1 VSIEASVHN
10 KECPTKWGWTKC
22 SSLCWLQYCTASDKS
37 WAWAWRPGNE
47 ARWTNHSNQ
56 IRPYLE
62 LACTNMFIAYTLVR
76 NLNTII
82 ALNFNHSSNSPMPYM
97 VKNGGFKCLL
107 RTSFPIIGH
116 SLSLWAS
123 SWFHSGLPHLCLHH
137 VVSLFPHSADETA
150 DVHNA
155 FLLDL
160 VETVVDGKYCT

>member
-1 VSIEASVHN
+1 MVH
-10 KECPTKWGWTKC
+10 
-22 SSLCWLQYCTASDKS
+22 
-37 WAWAWRPGNE
+37 
-47 ARWTNHSNQ
+47 
-56 IRPYLE
+56 
-62 LACTNMFIAYTLVR
+62 

-82 ALNFNHSSNSPMPYM
+82 ALNFNYCSNSPMPYM
-97 VKNGGFKCLL
+97 VKNSRFKCLL

-160 VETVVDGKYCT
+160 VETVVDGQYRT